1 MGEEKVKI
9 SVEDLRVEKISD
21 RHVPILMEF
30 KSSNKELRDFLI
42 EDALENQ
49 EISISTT
56 YLIFYNPLNK
66 LLAYVTLCSDAIRVH
81 GTKLGKTFHDKGVPY
96 KTLPA
101 LKVCRLCID
110 KDYEHRGI
118 GTITTLFTM
127 RKLLEIN
134 EKSSCRFLV
143 VDAKRDSVQFYKK
156 NKFQILKSR
165 EKGTLPMYYDM
176 IKQIKLFRENK
187 KKLSKLKE

>member
-1 MGEEKVKI
+1 M
-9 SVEDLRVEKISD
+9 
-21 RHVPILMEF
+21 
-30 KSSNKELRDFLI
+30 
-42 EDALENQ
+42 
-49 EISISTT
+49 
-56 YLIFYNPLNK
+56 
-66 LLAYVTLCSDAIRVH
+66 TLCSDAIRVH
-81 GTKLGKTFHDKGVPY
+81 GTKLGKSFHDKGVPY

-110 KDYEHRGI
+110 QDYEHRGI
-118 GTITTLFTM
+118 GTITTLFAM

-143 VDAKRDSVQFYKK
+143 VDAKRESVQFYKK
-156 NKFQILKSR
+156 IKFQILKSR

-176 IKQIKLFRENK
+176 IKQIKLFRENI